1 MIAQGG
7 IRHVNVFSDF
17 LCARFYQISSVH
29 VVTKEEILLGK
40 THMAVGVAA
49 SLAVTQPTSIPEM
62 ILAVGGGA
70 LGAVISDID
79 VETSNSRRE
88 VDHITLISL
97 TVVMAVLV
105 SDYFLQAEIVNRV
118 IQSSGLVRIVTGIL
132 LFIGI
137 CTFGK
142 KQPHRSFMHSFLALA
157 CLCVALGLVWEK
169 IVIYFAVGFLSHLAA
184 DIFNKKKVRL
194 MYPLKGGVSL
204 GLFRAH
210 GFANQAFF
218 IVGSFLA
225 FMQMIFV
232 IANVLNT

>member
-1 MIAQGG
+1 MIAQGVIG
-7 IRHVNVFSDF
+7 HVDVFSDS
-17 LCARFYQISSVH
+17 LCARFYQIPGVH

-70 LGAVISDID
+70 LGAV
-79 VETSNSRRE
+79 ETSNSRRE

-97 TVVMAVLV
+97 IVVMAVLV

-169 IVIYFAVGFLSHLAA
+169 IVVYFAVGFLSHLAA

-204 GLFRAH
+204 GLFHAH